1 MTAVKN
7 NPRRHEFQGIDAR
20 ANGLAVTK
28 KYAFAHTLHM
38 CVNVYH
44 ISVENNTHRHEFQ
57 GIGARVNGFLLT
69 ISLPG
74 AYKFY
79 TFALAAQSTPV
90 L

>member
-1 MTAVKN
+1 MDLTIITA
-7 NPRRHEFQGIDAR
+7 
-20 ANGLAVTK
+20 
-28 KYAFAHTLHM
+28 
-38 CVNVYH
+38 
-44 ISVENNTHRHEFQ
+44 VENNTHRHEFQ